1 MFSRNTIESF
11 QEQQNATRATEPL
24 DLGVRTVEVKKIVG
38 SVNRWQDFDSKFR
51 FKLKSKLALER
62 YENIVKAMEQ
72 GVILPPVVLY
82 KIRDKYYVLDGNH
95 RVAAAKQIG
104 QTYIDAKITE
114 FIPAGDS
121 FENQLW
127 REKSFFEL
135 RTDLSDIEF
144 TELGL
149 YNKLLEI
156 IEQYRKDEFAKTHN
170 KLTLFEASKQWY
182 YKVYLPVVE
191 HIRKEGLLMDFPDRT
206 EADLFIYATFH
217 KMAKSRLTKKRV
229 TYKQALKD
237 LDPTPNRSFG
247 EKLLDKIADLLYM
260 NEVPSDC
267 PYGLIIDEDGLV
279 KITRDCG
286 GCTRCHER
294 ELTAY
299 RYGGPRVITHD
310 DFDNMTDY
318 KKGRYIL

>member
-11 QEQQNATRATEPL
+11 QEQQNATQATEPL

-62 YENIVKAMEQ
+62 YENIVKVMEQ

-127 REKSFFEL
+127 RENPFS
-135 RTDLSDIEF
+135 
-144 TELGL
+144 
-149 YNKLLEI
+149 NC
-156 IEQYRKDEFAKTHN
+156 
-170 KLTLFEASKQWY
+170 
-182 YKVYLPVVE
+182 
-191 HIRKEGLLMDFPDRT
+191 
-206 EADLFIYATFH
+206 
-217 KMAKSRLTKKRV
+217 
-229 TYKQALKD
+229 AL
-237 LDPTPNRSFG
+237 
-247 EKLLDKIADLLYM
+247 I
-260 NEVPSDC
+260 V
-267 PYGLIIDEDGLV
+267 
-279 KITRDCG
+279 
-286 GCTRCHER
+286 
-294 ELTAY
+294 
-299 RYGGPRVITHD
+299 
-310 DFDNMTDY
+310 
-318 KKGRYIL
+318 